1 MNVLRKIGE
10 LTIAHL
16 IHDIYAPVLMAL
28 QPVLI
33 TMYGYGY
40 FEAALLP
47 VVHSITSSL
56 LQPVFGYLADNKGMK
71 VGVGISIL
79 LSGVG
84 ISVLGLIPN
93 HYLMMLLCVTLSGIG
108 HASFHPGALCQ
119 VSIFATGS
127 SRGKLTSFFVVGGNM
142 GMALGPIIAGIILT
156 TGGVPQ
162 VIWLIIPAIAT
173 ALYLHLHPFAD
184 CCNIK
189 QEKVSGEKENWGPVI
204 LLFSGST
211 LRSWVTFGAMT
222 FLPTYLVL
230 EGYSLL
236 EATTLVSV
244 MLISGVAGQVAGGI
258 LSDRIGRKKV
268 IVLTT
273 FASIP
278 AFIAILLT
286 HEILLIISMIVF
298 GFLLWSSFSVTIA
311 MSHEMIPSQ
320 IGLVSG
326 LFLGIAMG
334 AGALG
339 VSISGAVA
347 DMAGLYT
354 SLGTFP
360 IIIAVSVILFMLV
373 KTPESS
379 PSPASPTTD
388 TKQN

>member
-1 MNVLRKIGE
+1 MSAVRRIWE

-16 IHDIYAPVLMAL
+16 INDIYAPVLMAL

-47 VVHSITSSL
+47 VVHSLTSSL
-56 LQPVFGYLADNKGMK
+56 LQPFFGYLADKKGIK
-71 VGVGISIL
+71 VSVGISIL
-79 LSGVG
+79 LSGIG

-93 HYLMMLLCVTLSGIG
+93 QYIMMLLCVALSGVG

-119 VSIFATGS
+119 VSILATGS
-127 SRGKLTSFFVVGGNM
+127 SRGKLTSLFVVGGNM

-156 TGGVPQ
+156 TGGVPE
-162 VIWLIIPAIAT
+162 VIWLIVPAIAT
-173 ALYLHLHPFAD
+173 ALFLHLNPLAE

-189 QEKVSGEKENWGPVI
+189 QETVSEGKENWGPVM
-204 LLFSGST
+204 LLFSGAT
-211 LRSWVTFGAMT
+211 LRSWVTFGGMT

-236 EATTLVSV
+236 EATTLVSIMMV
-244 MLISGVAGQVAGGI
+244 AGVAGQLSGGA

-268 IVLTT
+268 IVITT

-286 HEILLIISMIVF
+286 HGPLLIVSMMVF

-311 MSHEMIPSQ
+311 MSHEMVPSK

-326 LFLGIAMG
+326 LFLGIALG
-334 AGALG
+334 AGAIG
-339 VSISGAVA
+339 VSVSGAIA

-354 SLGTFP
+354 SLATFP
-360 IIIAVSVILFMLV
+360 IILAVSVIIFMLV
-373 KTPESS
+373 KS
-379 PSPASPTTD
+379 PPSHPH
-388 TKQN
+388 QE

>member
-1 MNVLRKIGE
+1 M
-10 LTIAHL
+10 
-16 IHDIYAPVLMAL
+16 
-28 QPVLI
+28 
-33 TMYGYGY
+33 
-40 FEAALLP
+40 
-47 VVHSITSSL
+47 
-56 LQPVFGYLADNKGMK
+56 
-71 VGVGISIL
+71 
-79 LSGVG
+79 
-84 ISVLGLIPN
+84 
-93 HYLMMLLCVTLSGIG
+93 
-108 HASFHPGALCQ
+108 
-119 VSIFATGS
+119 
-127 SRGKLTSFFVVGGNM
+127 
-142 GMALGPIIAGIILT
+142 
-156 TGGVPQ
+156 
-162 VIWLIIPAIAT
+162 
-173 ALYLHLHPFAD
+173 
-184 CCNIK
+184 
-189 QEKVSGEKENWGPVI
+189 SGEKENWGPVI

-211 LRSWVTFGAMT
+211 LRSWVSFGAMT

-244 MLISGVAGQVAGGI
+244 MLVAGVAGQVAGGS

-320 IGLVSG
+320 IGFVSG

-354 SLGTFP
+354 TLGTFP

-379 PSPASPTTD
+379 PSPASPTTG